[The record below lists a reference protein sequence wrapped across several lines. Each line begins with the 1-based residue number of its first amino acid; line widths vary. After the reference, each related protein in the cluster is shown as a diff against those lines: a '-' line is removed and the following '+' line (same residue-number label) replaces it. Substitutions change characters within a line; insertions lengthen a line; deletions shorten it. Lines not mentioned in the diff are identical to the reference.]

1 MVGKQEYEVSIME
14 QQQLENQEAGDTQA
28 KGILERLFYGGTS
41 FVLFYL
47 SGKFAPTAEQI
58 RTLSFSEQYPDWE
71 LAAVTFFAAFLI
83 GYLALEPPY
92 RKKK

>member
-1 MVGKQEYEVSIME
+1 VEGRSDGTH
-14 QQQLENQEAGDTQA
+14 EAVPV
-28 KGILERLFYGGTS
+28 IRRLI
-41 FVLFYL
+41 
-47 SGKFAPTAEQI
+47 AQPAEQI